1 MDELIE
7 KINSL
12 SEEEK
17 LQVLEYIISIENRQ

>member
-17 LQVLEYIISIENRQ
+17 TQVLEYIISIENRQ